1 MMGFKFCF
9 KMKFCQTYEYKNNI
23 NPFYSRD
30 TASILGA
37 ENLDLLSPLLALEH
51 IEAFPIVKSF
61 MTHLL
66 LHFKMVENLQRPS
79 NSIILTV
86 PCKIPYRVKESL
98 LKFFFE
104 ETKAAR

>member
-1 MMGFKFCF
+1 MII
-9 KMKFCQTYEYKNNI
+9 TYICSHNFNF
-23 NPFYSRD
+23 FYIFFRD
-30 TASILGA
+30 TASILCA
-37 ENLDLLSPLLALEH
+37 ENMDILSPVLALEH
-51 IEAFPIVKSF
+51 IEAFAIVKSF
-61 MTHLL
+61 LTHLL
-66 LHFKMVENLQRPS
+66 LRHNMVEHLQRPS

>member
-1 MMGFKFCF
+1 
-9 KMKFCQTYEYKNNI
+9 MKFCQTYEYKNNI